1 MKKYAISL
9 FIIILATAD
18 VSAIDTQEDAGKLFI
33 ELGQLDGKT
42 FKSEGIL
49 KKSWLQIDEDNPN
62 YVMQI
67 GDRKYSITLDDGR
80 GTSQLAKNC
89 SKENM
94 FKIDSNLGCPVS
106 FEAEY
111 DIELN
116 SGSVTVKLI
125 VWGVKFK

>member
-1 MKKYAISL
+1 MKKYAISV
-9 FIIILATAD
+9 FIIFLATTD
-18 VSAIDTQEDAGKLFI
+18 VSAIDTQEDSGKLFVQ
-33 ELGQLDGKT
+33 LAQLDGKT
-42 FKSEGIL
+42 FKSDGIL
-49 KKSWLQIDEDNPN
+49 KKAWLQIDEDNPR

-80 GTSQLAKNC
+80 GTSQLAKSC

-94 FKIDSNLGCPVS
+94 LGIDPNLGCPVS